1 MAALAVSERL
11 FQISQEIHSIQNELG
26 QRRFALRAFL
36 GHLRPANPAVVG
48 DRMRVANE
56 NITGL
61 ETRLQRLRDEQQ
73 ALIVQAVTLGDQR
86 D

>member
-11 FQISQEIHSIQNELG
+11 FQISQEIQEIENELG

-36 GHLRPANPAVVG
+36 RHLRPASPAVVG
-48 DRMRVANE
+48 DRMRAANE
-56 NITGL
+56 NIMRL
-61 ETRLQRLRDEQQ
+61 ETRLQMLRDEQR
-73 ALIVQAVTLGDQR
+73 ALIVQAVTLGDRR